1 MEIERPESRQPDEEN
16 SIKAD
21 REKWEEASRRAWEV
35 IKRALRR
42 REMKEYLRE
51 SIVRLRESKGLPNTA
66 TWEEIIEADREGW
79 EKIREEFNRKYSDVD
94 EETRIEIIAD
104 VLGEFTKSMF
114 SEEARRKLLEYI
126 LNPKENQPEESSEES
141 QNE

>member
-1 MEIERPESRQPDEEN
+1 MEIVRPESEQPYEKK
-16 SIKAD
+16 SIKDD

-42 REMKEYLRE
+42 REMEEYLRE
-51 SIVRLRESKGLPNTA
+51 RIVRLRESKGLPNTA

-79 EKIREEFNRKYSDVD
+79 EKIREEFNREYSDVD
-94 EETRIEIIAD
+94 EETRIEIIAG

-126 LNPKENQPEESSEES
+126 LKPEENQPE
-141 QNE
+141 